1 VVKNWS
7 RLRERKGRSR
17 GVGRLLEYVEYRRRQ
32 MVHPHWPRWASRVIS
47 DVEHQGELQI
57 IGFVITVTMLVGALM
72 FAVVT
77 LIAELLQRLK

>member
-1 VVKNWS
+1 
-7 RLRERKGRSR
+7 
-17 GVGRLLEYVEYRRRQ
+17 
-32 MVHPHWPRWASRVIS
+32 MVHPHWPRWASHVIS